1 MSNEKELNLI
11 IASNLNKYLSSRN
24 ITQMDLAD
32 YMKVSQTTVSNWC
45 NGIKM
50 PRMNKIDKIC
60 EYLNIKRSDLMELSS
75 NKTSN
80 RANRINVL
88 GSVPAGV
95 PLEAIE
101 DIVDFE
107 DIPEEWLTGS
117 REYFGLKIKGDSMYP
132 KYIDGDTII
141 VRKQPNCESG
151 QDAVVYVNGY
161 DATLKRVIKQQFGI
175 MLQPLNPDFEP
186 KIYDYNDEL
195 NPVTILGVVVEIR
208 RKV

>member
-1 MSNEKELNLI
+1 MCKDKVRYYRKLRGYSQE
-11 IASNLNKYLSSRN
+11 
-24 ITQMDLAD
+24 QLAEMLGYKSFTTIQKWED
-32 YMKVSQTTVSNWC
+32 GTSMPPVGTVSKLSQVL
-45 NGIKM
+45 GVSM
-50 PRMNKIDKIC
+50 
-60 EYLNIKRSDLMELSS
+60 MELTSDVPS
-75 NKTSN
+75 NPTGKP
-80 RANRINVL
+80 NRINVL

-95 PLEAIE
+95 PIEAIE

-107 DIPEEWLTGS
+107 DIPEEWLAGN

-132 KYIDGDTII
+132 KYLEGDTII
-141 VRKQPNCESG
+141 VCKQSDCESG

-175 MLQPLNPDFEP
+175 MLQPLNPDYEP
-186 KIYDYNDEL
+186 KIYDYDDEL